1 LFGFASRAKRRQRF
15 HLQLA
20 ILTRVSYMQR
30 INDDKSGRLRHDR
43 AAVCAFRHL
52 RLIAR
57 PKGLGCTGYWFPIA
71 STQKRPPVEPAAS
84 GIIMQNH
91 PVLTPARCGPT
102 LAATRVARQTA
113 RKDRPLGFTRRELR
127 RLVAD
132 MIG

>member
-1 LFGFASRAKRRQRF
+1 
-15 HLQLA
+15 LQLA
-20 ILTRVSYMQR
+20 IWTRVNYIAH

-52 RLIAR
+52 RLIAAPTGR
-57 PKGLGCTGYWFPIA
+57 GRFGYWFPIA

-84 GIIMQNH
+84 GIIMQSQPIHTNQ
-91 PVLTPARCGPT
+91 APT
-102 LAATRVARQTA
+102 RPDLHLVATKTTRSAVSN
-113 RKDRPLGFTRRELR
+113 DRPMGFSRRELR